1 VRVALD
7 TLKTRA
13 AFAQRS
19 ALPVA
24 LRALVP

>member
-1 VRVALD
+1 VALD

-19 ALPVA
+19 ALPMA